1 MVATLGEGPTSSP
14 MKKLN
19 GCHFD
24 SDRTAAVDHF
34 LEVSTRD
41 LYAEGGDKAMNL
53 SIAVVPLFKF
63 FSFVKPY

>member
-1 MVATLGEGPTSSP
+1 MVATLTVA
-14 MKKLN
+14 
-19 GCHFD
+19 
-24 SDRTAAVDHF
+24 AAVDHF